1 MINPVLVARKQAL
14 EAALKRK
21 TEELLQLCLNEAE
34 LTGDLPWETPLAPH
48 EPLPTVPRRVG
59 TGFSLR
65 PEVIRTDDGDDADQ
79 VRIISIHA
87 STTFLNLYLE

>member
-1 MINPVLVARKQAL
+1 MISPVLVARKQAL

-21 TEELLQLCLNEAE
+21 TEELLQLCLKEAAF
-34 LTGDLPWETPLAPH
+34 TGDLPWDTPLAPH

-59 TGFSLR
+59 TGFSLH

-87 STTFLNLYLE
+87 STTFPT